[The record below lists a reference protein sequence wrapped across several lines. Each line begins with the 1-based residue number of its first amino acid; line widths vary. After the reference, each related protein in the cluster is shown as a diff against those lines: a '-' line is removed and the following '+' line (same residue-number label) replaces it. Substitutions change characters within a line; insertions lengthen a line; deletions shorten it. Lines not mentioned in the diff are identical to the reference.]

1 MDIVED
7 LQVLEYLKSMD
18 ARLDVVLSEMGGLKQ
33 RMANI
38 VEGLETLGARMD
50 DADVR
55 FRRIEQHP
63 WPSPDK

>member
-1 MDIVED
+1 MHVGEE
-7 LQVLEYLKSMD
+7 QRVLEYLTKMD
-18 ARLDVVLSEMGGLKQ
+18 ARLDVVLSEMGELKQ

-55 FRRIEQHP
+55 LRRIEQHP
-63 WPSPDK
+63 WLNPDR